1 MYDLKIFDN
10 MQDLWKF
17 LIDHNI
23 KDYTFKR
30 FDFQFM
36 DQIKTNY
43 FLSYKS

>member
-1 MYDLKIFDN
+1 MYNLKIFDSLS
-10 MQDLWKF
+10 DLGKF
-17 LIDHNI
+17 LIDHDI
-23 KDYTFKR
+23 IDYTFKK